1 MFKNMVKRARL
12 SISRKPMRAIIIGL
26 VLFAMANLVL
36 ASTAIKSAVAES
48 MAYAKSSLGGTVYL
62 QADMSKLREQA
73 QSGQTP
79 SSSSSGR
86 PPQIERPDIPVSLVT
101 GIAESEYVKDYTY
114 SLSAQAKANGF
125 SVVESEESGNFGGS
139 RQPGANFGS
148 ESTETQLDADVTVQG
163 INSYAFISAV
173 QDETM
178 KLTSGTY
185 FDESTDDQAI
195 ISYDLAEANGLAVGD
210 TITLQNI
217 YDSGMHEIKI
227 IGIYDLSEE
236 QGFGTSA
243 NTIYMNVPTAAKL
256 LSSENYN
263 DGAYSVQNVSFTLT
277 NAEYSDQFIAQTKEK
292 YPDLESDNLTLSI
305 DTSAYEQMVGPIES
319 VGAFA
324 TTIFWVVIIASIA
337 IIALIVTINVKERR
351 YEIGVLLSLGASK
364 LNVAGQIVLELVVV
378 GTAAFLL
385 SIGTGTIVA
394 KAVGQNLLNN
404 QLSMSEQQS
413 ENNFG
418 RPTGGRSGGSR
429 NAPGGGMMGG
439 SASRTRSDV
448 ETIDSIDVN
457 ATPADYALLFLVG
470 YGVIIA
476 ALIIPTWN
484 IVKYQPKT
492 ILTGKE

>member
-12 SISRKPMRAIIIGL
+12 SISRNPMRAIIIGL

-48 MAYAKSSLGGTVYL
+48 MTYAKSSLGGTVYL
-62 QADMSKLREQA
+62 QADISKLREQA
-73 QSGQTP
+73 QSEQSS

-86 PPQIERPDIPVSLVT
+86 PQIERPDIPVSLVT
-101 GIAESEYVKDYTY
+101 GIAKSEYVKDYTY

-125 SVVESEESGNFGGS
+125 SVVESEEGGNFGG